1 MKIKTDKIIL
11 LEKALT
17 LAEIRIN
24 ELESLVKKNYNYY
37 SNHLQREHSSPNLK
51 EANLEGKDDW
61 IKDCTK
67 EVPIRCWKI

>member
-37 SNHLQREHSSPNLK
+37 SNHLQREHSSPNQPK
-51 EANLEGKDDW
+51 KSEEKDGNQ
-61 IKDCTK
+61 
-67 EVPIRCWKI
+67 

>member
-51 EANLEGKDDW
+51 K
-61 IKDCTK
+61 TK
-67 EVPIRCWKI
+67 GDEE